1 MRFKGERKNRN
12 EPAGKTGKRRGISPA
27 GSAPMKSWLD
37 LIPLSEH
44 VHRKRSRMTRIC
56 IVLAVALVMTIFG
69 MADMEIRNQIRQARM
84 SDGGWHASFREITPE
99 QAALIAA
106 RPQVTAAGWYG
117 ICNYGLD
124 ENWRID
130 GGETSVVGMEEELIE
145 MFPAAEILEGDFP
158 GKENEAV
165 FSENA
170 RERLGLSIGDQVTLD
185 TPWGE
190 RVSLTVSGF
199 CGQFSR
205 LNRQDAFGV
214 FLNMD
219 SFYRIAE
226 AAGEGEEA
234 YRNSIY
240 MVAFSPFCRIQKTLA
255 DIRQQ
260 LSLRQEQV
268 SENIKMLGLIG
279 QSSDSYMIRLMQTGI
294 ALAVLVMIFG
304 VLMITG
310 SLNSNIAQ
318 RTEFFGMLRC
328 LGATRPQIS
337 RFVRRE
343 ALGWCRTAVPAG
355 LLIGT
360 AVIWGLC
367 AVLKL
372 LSSLFA
378 EMPLFSI
385 SWIGIAAGAVV
396 GVLTVLLASRTPAK
410 RAAAVSPLTAV
421 SGNAGTPFPADTPG
435 RRKAADT
442 RHFSVEIALGIHH
455 ALGGGK
461 GFPKSFQK
469 GFFLLAGS
477 YALSV
482 ILFLAF
488 SVLPDMGKHA
498 VNPLD
503 PAAPDLSVI
512 SADNTCSLS
521 RRLSERLA
529 EEEAVKRVY
538 GRSFAYEIPASWEGI
553 QGSVCLFSY
562 EENQLQWAQDDLL
575 VPSKKTGESMKASC
589 FTKAAHFM
597 KASRFT
603 KTARFTKASQVM
615 DAVRRGEGVLVV
627 YGYEGQFDLAE
638 GDVISLQFSGET
650 RDVTVLGVL
659 SDTPCTTEGE
669 TQVICSEKLFSELT
683 GMGNYTVIDMQLK
696 RNASDENVQR
706 IRAIA
711 EEAEGADAVTFSDRR
726 MSNSEA
732 VGAWYSLMLIVYGFL
747 AVIALI
753 SLVHIINSTDMGV
766 SARIREYGRMR
777 AVGMTVDQLVKMV
790 AAETLTCCLSGV
802 LTGCAAGLPL
812 NWLLY
817 ESLVTAQW
825 GSAWHFP
832 IIPLLVILTVT
843 AISVL
848 LAIYGPTRRI
858 RAMSV
863 TETIGAQ

>member
-1 MRFKGERKNRN
+1 MRFKRERKN
-12 EPAGKTGKRRGISPA
+12 GKQA
-27 GSAPMKSWLD
+27 AEAHAASAPMKSWLD
-37 LIPLSEH
+37 LIPLSER

-106 RPQVTAAGWYG
+106 RPQVTAGSWYG
-117 ICNYGLD
+117 IYNYGLD
-124 ENWRID
+124 EHWCID
-130 GGETSVVGMEEELIE
+130 GVKTSVIGTEETLIE
-145 MFPAAEILEGDFP
+145 MFPTAEIREGTFP
-158 GKENEAV
+158 EKENEAV

-170 RERLGLSIGDQVTLD
+170 RQRLGLSIGDQVTLD

-199 CGQFSR
+199 CGQFSQ

-219 SFYRIAE
+219 SFRRLAE
-226 AAGEGEEA
+226 TAEDGEEA
-234 YRNSIY
+234 YWNSVY
-240 MVAFSPFCRIQKTLA
+240 MVAFSPFCNIQKNLA

-260 LSLRQEQV
+260 LSLREEQV
-268 SENIKMLGLIG
+268 SENVKMLGLIG

-294 ALAVLVMIFG
+294 VLALLVMIFG

-328 LGATRPQIS
+328 LGATGPQIS
-337 RFVRRE
+337 RFVRKE
-343 ALGWCRTAVPAG
+343 ALRWCRTAVPAG

-360 AVIWGLC
+360 AVIWALC

-378 EMPLFSI
+378 EMPIFSI
-385 SWIGIAAGAVV
+385 SWIGMAAGAVV
-396 GVLTVLLASRTPAK
+396 GVLTVLLASRAPAK
-410 RAAAVSPLTAV
+410 KAAAVSPLTAV
-421 SGNAGTPFPADTPG
+421 SGNAGTFSPADSLVQ
-435 RRKAADT
+435 RKAADT
-442 RHFSVEIALGIHH
+442 KHFSVEIALGIHH

-469 GFFLLAGS
+469 GFLLLAGS

-482 ILFLAF
+482 ILFLSF

-503 PAAPDLSVI
+503 PAAPDLSII

-521 RRLSERLA
+521 RQLAERLA

-538 GRSFAYEIPASWEGI
+538 GRSFAYDIPASWRGT
-553 QGSVCLFSY
+553 QGSVCLFTY
-562 EENQLQWAQDDLL
+562 EENQLQWAQEDLL
-575 VPSKKTGESMKASC
+575 VPLKKAGESMKASSFMKAAH
-589 FTKAAHFM
+589 FTKAA
-597 KASRFT
+597 
-603 KTARFTKASQVM
+603 QVM
-615 DAVRRGEGVLVV
+615 DAVRKGEGVLVV
-627 YGYEGQFDLAE
+627 YGYEGQFDLSE
-638 GDVISLQFSGET
+638 GDVISLQLPGNQRE
-650 RDVTVLGVL
+650 VTVLGIL
-659 SDTPCTTEGE
+659 SDTPYTTEGE
-669 TQVICSEKLFSELT
+669 TQVICSEELFAELT
-683 GMGNYTVIDMQLK
+683 GMEEYTVIDMQLK
-696 RNASDENVQR
+696 RNAADEDVQR

-711 EEAEGADAVTFSDRR
+711 EEAEGTDAIAFSDRR

-747 AVIALI
+747 AVIAMI

-766 SARIREYGRMR
+766 SARLREYGRMR
-777 AVGMTVDQLVKMV
+777 AVGMTVDQLMKMV
-790 AAETLTCCLSGV
+790 AAETLTCSLTGV
-802 LTGCAAGLPL
+802 LAGCAAGLPL

-825 GSAWHFP
+825 GAAWYFP
-832 IIPLLVILTVT
+832 IIPLLVILSVT
-843 AISVL
+843 ALSVL
-848 LAIYGPTRRI
+848 LAICGPTQRI
-858 RAMSV
+858 RALSV

>member
-1 MRFKGERKNRN
+1 MRFKRERKGGN
-12 EPAGKTGKRRGISPA
+12 EPVGKTWRRRKISPA
-27 GSAPMKSWLD
+27 GGASMKSWLD
-37 LIPLSEH
+37 LIPLSER

-56 IVLAVALVMTIFG
+56 IVLAGALVMTIFG

-84 SDGGWHASFREITPE
+84 SDGGWHVSFREITQE

-106 RPQVTAAGWYG
+106 RPQVTAASWYG
-117 ICNYGLD
+117 IYNYGLD
-124 ENWRID
+124 EHWCID
-130 GGETSVVGMEEELIE
+130 GVETSVIGTEETLIE
-145 MFPAAEILEGDFP
+145 MFPTAEILEGTFP
-158 GKENEAV
+158 EKENEAV

-170 RERLGLSIGDQVTLD
+170 KRRLGLSIGELVALY
-185 TPWGE
+185 TPWVE
-190 RVSLTVSGF
+190 RVSLTESGF
-199 CGQFSR
+199 CGQFSQ
-205 LNRQDAFGV
+205 LNRQDSFGV

-219 SFYRIAE
+219 SFRRLAE
-226 AAGEGEEA
+226 AAGDGEEA
-234 YRNSIY
+234 YWNSVY
-240 MVAFSPFCRIQKTLA
+240 MVAFSPFCNIPKNLA
-255 DIRQQ
+255 DIRVQ
-260 LSLRQEQV
+260 LSLREEQV

-294 ALAVLVMIFG
+294 VLAVLVMIFG

-328 LGATRPQIS
+328 LGATGPQIS
-337 RFVRRE
+337 RFVRKE
-343 ALGWCRTAVPAG
+343 ALRWCRTAGPAG

-360 AVIWGLC
+360 AVIWALC

-378 EMPLFSI
+378 EMPVFSI

-396 GVLTVLLASRTPAK
+396 GVLTVLLAARAPAK

-421 SGNAGTPFPADTPG
+421 SGNAGTLSPADAPIQ
-435 RRKAADT
+435 RKAADT
-442 RHFSVEIALGIHH
+442 RHCSVEIALGIHH
-455 ALGGGK
+455 ALGSGK
-461 GFPKSFQK
+461 GFPKNFL
-469 GFFLLAGS
+469 LLAGS

-482 ILFLAF
+482 ILFLSF

-503 PAAPDLSVI
+503 PAAPDLSII
-512 SADNTCSLS
+512 SAENTCSLS
-521 RRLSERLA
+521 RQLADRLA

-538 GRSFAYEIPASWEGI
+538 GRSFAYDIPASREGT

-575 VPSKKTGESMKASC
+575 MPSKKAGESMKASH
-589 FTKAAHFM
+589 FTN
-597 KASRFT
+597 
-603 KTARFTKASQVM
+603 ASQVM
-615 DAVRRGEGVLVV
+615 DAVREGEGVLVV
-627 YGYEGQFDLAE
+627 FGYEGEFDLAE
-638 GDVISLQFSGET
+638 GDVISLQLSGET
-650 RDVTVLGVL
+650 REVTVLGVL
-659 SDTPCTTEGE
+659 ADTPYTTEGE
-669 TQVICSEKLFSELT
+669 TQMICSEELFAELT
-683 GMGNYTVIDMQLK
+683 GMEEYTVIDMQLK
-696 RNASDENVQR
+696 RNASDEDVQR

-711 EEAEGADAVTFSDRR
+711 EEAEGADAIAFSDRR

-747 AVIALI
+747 AVIAMI

-766 SARIREYGRMR
+766 SARLREYGRMR

-790 AAETLTCCLSGV
+790 AAETLTCSLAGV
-802 LTGCAAGLPL
+802 LVGCAAGLPL
-812 NWLLY
+812 NWMLY

-825 GSAWHFP
+825 GAAWYFP
-832 IIPLLVILTVT
+832 IIPLLVILAVT
-843 AISVL
+843 ALSVL
-848 LAIYGPTRRI
+848 LAIYGPAQRI
-858 RAMSV
+858 RALSV

>member
-27 GSAPMKSWLD
+27 DSAPMKSWLD

-84 SDGGWHASFREITPE
+84 SDGGWHASFRKITPE

-117 ICNYGLD
+117 ICNYDLD
-124 ENWRID
+124 EHWCID
-130 GGETSVVGMEEELIE
+130 GVETSVVGMEEELIE

-185 TPWGE
+185 IPWGG

-279 QSSDSYMIRLMQTGI
+279 QSSDSHMIRLMQTGI

-355 LLIGT
+355 LLTGM
-360 AVIWGLC
+360 AVVWALC

-421 SGNAGTPFPADTPG
+421 SGNEGTPFPADTPG

-442 RHFSVEIALGIHH
+442 RHFSVEIALGIYH

-482 ILFLAF
+482 ILFLTF

-575 VPSKKTGESMKASC
+575 VPSKKTGESMKAS
-589 FTKAAHFM
+589 
-597 KASRFT
+597 RFT

-615 DAVRRGEGVLVV
+615 DAVRQGEGVLVV

-669 TQVICSEKLFSELT
+669 TQMICSEKLFSELT
-683 GMGNYTVIDMQLK
+683 GIENYTVIDMQLK
-696 RNASDENVQR
+696 RNASDEDVQR
-706 IRAIA
+706 IRTIV
-711 EEAEGADAVTFSDRR
+711 EETEGADAVTFSDRR

-848 LAIYGPTRRI
+848 LAIYGPTQRI

>member
-1 MRFKGERKNRN
+1 MRFKRERKN
-12 EPAGKTGKRRGISPA
+12 GKQA
-27 GSAPMKSWLD
+27 AEAHAASAPMKSWLD
-37 LIPLSEH
+37 LIPLSER
-44 VHRKRSRMTRIC
+44 VHRKQSRMTRIC

-84 SDGGWHASFREITPE
+84 SDGGWHASFREITTE

-106 RPQVTAAGWYG
+106 RPQVTAGSWYG
-117 ICNYGLD
+117 IYNYGLD
-124 ENWRID
+124 EHWCID
-130 GGETSVVGMEEELIE
+130 GVETSVIGTEETLIE
-145 MFPAAEILEGDFP
+145 MFPTAEILEGTFP
-158 GKENEAV
+158 EKENEAV

-170 RERLGLSIGDQVTLD
+170 RQRLELSIGDQVALD

-199 CGQFSR
+199 CGQFSQ
-205 LNRQDAFGV
+205 LNRQDAFGI

-219 SFYRIAE
+219 SFRRLAE
-226 AAGEGEEA
+226 TAEDGEEA
-234 YRNSIY
+234 YWNSVY
-240 MVAFSPFCRIQKTLA
+240 MVAFSPFCNIQKNLA

-260 LSLRQEQV
+260 LSLREEQV

-294 ALAVLVMIFG
+294 VLALLVMIFG

-328 LGATRPQIS
+328 LGATGPQIS
-337 RFVRRE
+337 RFVRKE
-343 ALGWCRTAVPAG
+343 ALRWCRTAVPAG

-360 AVIWGLC
+360 AVIWALC

-378 EMPLFSI
+378 EMPIFSI

-396 GVLTVLLASRTPAK
+396 GVLTVLLASRAPAK
-410 RAAAVSPLTAV
+410 KAAAVSPLTAV
-421 SGNAGTPFPADTPG
+421 SGNAGTFSPADSLVQ
-435 RRKAADT
+435 RKAADT
-442 RHFSVEIALGIHH
+442 KHFSVEIALGIHH

-469 GFFLLAGS
+469 GFLLLAGS

-482 ILFLAF
+482 ILFLSF

-503 PAAPDLSVI
+503 PAAPDLSIV

-521 RRLSERLA
+521 RQLAERLA

-538 GRSFAYEIPASWEGI
+538 GRSFAYDIPASWRGT
-553 QGSVCLFSY
+553 QGSVCLFTY
-562 EENQLQWAQDDLL
+562 EENQLQWAQEDLL
-575 VPSKKTGESMKASC
+575 VPLKKAGESMKASSFMKAAH
-589 FTKAAHFM
+589 FTKAA
-597 KASRFT
+597 
-603 KTARFTKASQVM
+603 QVM
-615 DAVRRGEGVLVV
+615 DAVRKGEGVLVV
-627 YGYEGQFDLAE
+627 YGYEGQFDLSE
-638 GDVISLQFSGET
+638 GDVISLQLPGNQRE
-650 RDVTVLGVL
+650 VTVLGIL
-659 SDTPCTTEGE
+659 SDTPYTTEGE
-669 TQVICSEKLFSELT
+669 TQVICSEELFAELT
-683 GMGNYTVIDMQLK
+683 GMEEYTVIDMQLK
-696 RNASDENVQR
+696 RNAADEDVQR

-711 EEAEGADAVTFSDRR
+711 EEAEGTDAIAFSDRR

-747 AVIALI
+747 AVIAMI

-766 SARIREYGRMR
+766 SARLREYGRMR
-777 AVGMTVDQLVKMV
+777 AVGMTVDQLMKMV
-790 AAETLTCCLSGV
+790 AAETLTCSLTGV
-802 LTGCAAGLPL
+802 LAGCAAGLPL

-825 GSAWHFP
+825 GAAWYFP
-832 IIPLLVILTVT
+832 IIPLLVILSVT
-843 AISVL
+843 ALSVL
-848 LAIYGPTRRI
+848 LAICGPTQRI
-858 RAMSV
+858 RALSV

>member
-1 MRFKGERKNRN
+1 MRFKKGKKN
-12 EPAGKTGKRRGISPA
+12 GKQAAEAHAASV
-27 GSAPMKSWLD
+27 PMKSWLD
-37 LIPLSEH
+37 LIPLSER
-44 VHRKRSRMTRIC
+44 VHRKQSRMTRIC

-106 RPQVTAAGWYG
+106 RPQVTAASWYG
-117 ICNYGLD
+117 IYNYGLD
-124 ENWRID
+124 EHWCID
-130 GGETSVVGMEEELIE
+130 GVETSVIGTEEALTR
-145 MFPAAEILEGDFP
+145 MFPTAEILEGTFP
-158 GKENEAV
+158 EKENEAV

-170 RERLGLSIGDQVTLD
+170 RQRLGLSIGDQVTLD

-199 CGQFSR
+199 CGQFSQ

-219 SFYRIAE
+219 SFRRLAE
-226 AAGEGEEA
+226 AAGDGEEA
-234 YRNSIY
+234 YWNSVY
-240 MVAFSPFCRIQKTLA
+240 MVAFSPFCNIQKNLA

-260 LSLRQEQV
+260 LSLREEQV

-294 ALAVLVMIFG
+294 VLALLVMIFG

-328 LGATRPQIS
+328 LGATGPQIS
-337 RFVRRE
+337 RFVRKE
-343 ALGWCRTAVPAG
+343 ALRWCRTAVPAG

-360 AVIWGLC
+360 VVIWALC

-378 EMPLFSI
+378 EMPVFSI

-410 RAAAVSPLTAV
+410 KAAAVSPLTAV
-421 SGNAGTPFPADTPG
+421 SGNAETLFPADAPVQ
-435 RRKAADT
+435 RKAADT
-442 RHFSVEIALGIHH
+442 RHCSVEIALGIHH
-455 ALGGGK
+455 ALGSGK
-461 GFPKSFQK
+461 GFPKNFL
-469 GFFLLAGS
+469 LLAGS

-482 ILFLAF
+482 ILFLSF

-503 PAAPDLSVI
+503 PAAPDLSI
-512 SADNTCSLS
+512 LSAENTCSLS
-521 RRLSERLA
+521 RQLADRLA

-538 GRSFAYEIPASWEGI
+538 GRSFAYDVPASWEGT

-575 VPSKKTGESMKASC
+575 VPSKKAGESVKTARFTKASH
-589 FTKAAHFM
+589 FTKAAH
-597 KASRFT
+597 
-603 KTARFTKASQVM
+603 FTKASQVM
-615 DAVRRGEGVLVV
+615 DAVRQGEGVLVV
-627 YGYEGQFDLAE
+627 FGYEGQFDLAE
-638 GDVISLQFSGET
+638 GDVISLQLSGET
-650 RDVTVLGVL
+650 REVTVLGVL
-659 SDTPCTTEGE
+659 SDTPYTTEGE
-669 TQVICSEKLFSELT
+669 TQVICSEELFSELT
-683 GMGNYTVIDMQLK
+683 GMEEYTVIDMQLK
-696 RNASDENVQR
+696 RNASDEDVQR
-706 IRAIA
+706 IRAIV
-711 EEAEGADAVTFSDRR
+711 EETEGAGAVAFSDRR
-726 MSNSEA
+726 LSNSEA

-766 SARIREYGRMR
+766 SARLREYGRMR

-790 AAETLTCCLSGV
+790 AAETLTCSLTGV
-802 LTGCAAGLPL
+802 LAGCAAGLPL

-825 GSAWHFP
+825 GAAWYFP
-832 IIPLLVILTVT
+832 VIPLLVILAVT
-843 AISVL
+843 ALSVL
-848 LAIYGPTRRI
+848 LAIYGPTQRI
-858 RAMSV
+858 RTMSV

>member
-1 MRFKGERKNRN
+1 MRFKRERKN
-12 EPAGKTGKRRGISPA
+12 GKQA
-27 GSAPMKSWLD
+27 AEAHAASAPMKSWLD
-37 LIPLSEH
+37 LIPLSER

-84 SDGGWHASFREITPE
+84 SDGGWHASFREITTE

-106 RPQVTAAGWYG
+106 RPQVTAGSWYG
-117 ICNYGLD
+117 IYNYGLD
-124 ENWRID
+124 EHWCID
-130 GGETSVVGMEEELIE
+130 GVETSVIGTEETLIE
-145 MFPAAEILEGDFP
+145 MFPTAEILEGTFP
-158 GKENEAV
+158 EKENEAV
-165 FSENA
+165 FSDNA
-170 RERLGLSIGDQVTLD
+170 RQRLGLSIGDQVTLD

-199 CGQFSR
+199 CGQFSQ
-205 LNRQDAFGV
+205 LNRQDAFGI

-219 SFYRIAE
+219 SFRRLAE
-226 AAGEGEEA
+226 TAEDGEEA
-234 YRNSIY
+234 YWNSVY
-240 MVAFSPFCRIQKTLA
+240 MVAFSPFCNIQKNLA

-260 LSLRQEQV
+260 LSLREEQV

-294 ALAVLVMIFG
+294 VLALLVMIFG

-328 LGATRPQIS
+328 LGATGPQIS
-337 RFVRRE
+337 RFVRKE
-343 ALGWCRTAVPAG
+343 ALRWCRTAVPAG

-360 AVIWGLC
+360 AVIWALC

-378 EMPLFSI
+378 EMPIFSI

-396 GVLTVLLASRTPAK
+396 GVLTVLLASRAPAK
-410 RAAAVSPLTAV
+410 KAAAVSPLTAV
-421 SGNAGTPFPADTPG
+421 SGNAGTFSPADSLVQ
-435 RRKAADT
+435 RKAADT
-442 RHFSVEIALGIHH
+442 KHFSVEIALGIHH

-469 GFFLLAGS
+469 GFLLLAGS

-482 ILFLAF
+482 ILFLSF

-503 PAAPDLSVI
+503 PAAPDLSIV

-521 RRLSERLA
+521 RQLAERLA

-538 GRSFAYEIPASWEGI
+538 GRSFAYDIPASWRGT
-553 QGSVCLFSY
+553 QGSVCLFTY
-562 EENQLQWAQDDLL
+562 EENQLQWAQEDLL
-575 VPSKKTGESMKASC
+575 VPLKKAGESMKASSFMKAAH
-589 FTKAAHFM
+589 FTKAA
-597 KASRFT
+597 
-603 KTARFTKASQVM
+603 QVM
-615 DAVRRGEGVLVV
+615 DAVRKGEGVLVV
-627 YGYEGQFDLAE
+627 YGYEGQFDLSE
-638 GDVISLQFSGET
+638 GDVISLQLPGNQRE
-650 RDVTVLGVL
+650 VTVLGIL
-659 SDTPCTTEGE
+659 SDTPYTTEGE
-669 TQVICSEKLFSELT
+669 TQVICSEELFAELT
-683 GMGNYTVIDMQLK
+683 GMEEYTVIDMQLK
-696 RNASDENVQR
+696 RNAADEDVQR

-711 EEAEGADAVTFSDRR
+711 EEAEGTDAIAFSDRR

-747 AVIALI
+747 AVIAMI

-766 SARIREYGRMR
+766 SARLREYGRMR

-790 AAETLTCCLSGV
+790 AAETLTCSLTGV
-802 LTGCAAGLPL
+802 LAGCAAGLPL

-825 GSAWHFP
+825 GAAWYFP
-832 IIPLLVILTVT
+832 IIPLLVILSVT
-843 AISVL
+843 ALSVL
-848 LAIYGPTRRI
+848 LAICGPTQRI
-858 RAMSV
+858 RALSV

>member
-1 MRFKGERKNRN
+1 MRFKKERKN
-12 EPAGKTGKRRGISPA
+12 GKQA
-27 GSAPMKSWLD
+27 AEAHAASAPMKSWLD
-37 LIPLSEH
+37 LIPLSER

-84 SDGGWHASFREITPE
+84 SDGGWHASFREITQE

-106 RPQVTAAGWYG
+106 RPQVTAGSWYG
-117 ICNYGLD
+117 IYNYGLD
-124 ENWRID
+124 EHWCID
-130 GGETSVVGMEEELIE
+130 GVETSVIGTEETLIE
-145 MFPAAEILEGDFP
+145 MFPTAEILEGTFP
-158 GKENEAV
+158 EKENEAV
-165 FSENA
+165 FSDNA
-170 RERLGLSIGDQVTLD
+170 RQRLEISIGDQVALD

-199 CGQFSR
+199 CGQFSQ

-219 SFYRIAE
+219 SFRRLAE
-226 AAGEGEEA
+226 AAGDGEEA
-234 YRNSIY
+234 YWNSVY
-240 MVAFSPFCRIQKTLA
+240 MVAFSPFCNIQKNLA

-260 LSLRQEQV
+260 LSLREGQV
-268 SENIKMLGLIG
+268 SENVKMLGLIG

-294 ALAVLVMIFG
+294 VLAVLVMIFG

-337 RFVRRE
+337 RFVRKE
-343 ALGWCRTAVPAG
+343 ALRWCRMAVPAG

-360 AVIWGLC
+360 AVIWMLC

-372 LSSLFA
+372 MSSLFA
-378 EMPLFSI
+378 EMPFFSI
-385 SWIGIAAGAVV
+385 SWIGMAAGAVV
-396 GVLTVLLASRTPAK
+396 GVLTVLLASRAPAK
-410 RAAAVSPLTAV
+410 KAAAVSPLTAV
-421 SGNAGTPFPADTPG
+421 SGNAGTFSPADSLVQ
-435 RRKAADT
+435 RKAADT
-442 RHFSVEIALGIHH
+442 KHFSVEIALGIHH

-469 GFFLLAGS
+469 GFLLLAGS

-482 ILFLAF
+482 ILFLSF

-503 PAAPDLSVI
+503 PAAPDLSII
-512 SADNTCSLS
+512 SAENTCSLT
-521 RRLSERLA
+521 RQLAERLA

-538 GRSFAYEIPASWEGI
+538 GRSFAYDIPASWRGI
-553 QGSVCLFSY
+553 QGSVCLFSF
-562 EENQLQWAQDDLL
+562 EENQLQWAQEDLL
-575 VPSKKTGESMKASC
+575 VPSKKAGES
-589 FTKAAHFM
+589 M

-603 KTARFTKASQVM
+603 KASHFTKAAQVM
-615 DAVRRGEGVLVV
+615 DAVRKGEGVLVV
-627 YGYEGQFDLAE
+627 YGYEGQFDLSE
-638 GDVISLQFSGET
+638 GDVLSLQLPGKQRE
-650 RDVTVLGVL
+650 VTVLGIL
-659 SDTPCTTEGE
+659 SDTPYTTEGE
-669 TQVICSEKLFSELT
+669 TQVICSEKLFAELT
-683 GMGNYTVIDMQLK
+683 GMEEYTIIDMQLK
-696 RNASDENVQR
+696 RNAADEDVQR

-711 EEAEGADAVTFSDRR
+711 EEAEGADAIVISDRR

-766 SARIREYGRMR
+766 SARLREYGRMR

-790 AAETLTCCLSGV
+790 AAETLTCSLAGV
-802 LTGCAAGLPL
+802 LAGCAVGLPM
-812 NWLLY
+812 NWMLY

-825 GSAWHFP
+825 GAAWYFP

-843 AISVL
+843 ALSVL
-848 LAIYGPTRRI
+848 LAIYGPTQRI

>member
-1 MRFKGERKNRN
+1 MRFKKGKKN
-12 EPAGKTGKRRGISPA
+12 GKQAAEAHAASV
-27 GSAPMKSWLD
+27 PMKSWLD
-37 LIPLSEH
+37 LIPLSER
-44 VHRKRSRMTRIC
+44 VHRKQSRMTRIC

-106 RPQVTAAGWYG
+106 RPQVTAASWYG
-117 ICNYGLD
+117 IYNYGLD
-124 ENWRID
+124 EHWCID
-130 GGETSVVGMEEELIE
+130 GVETSVIGTEETLIE
-145 MFPAAEILEGDFP
+145 MFPTAEILEGTFP
-158 GKENEAV
+158 EKENEAV

-170 RERLGLSIGDQVTLD
+170 RQRLELSIGDQVALD

-199 CGQFSR
+199 CGQFSQ
-205 LNRQDAFGV
+205 LNRQDAFGI

-219 SFYRIAE
+219 SFRRLAE
-226 AAGEGEEA
+226 TAEDGEEA
-234 YRNSIY
+234 YWNSVY
-240 MVAFSPFCRIQKTLA
+240 MVAFSPFCNIQKNLA

-260 LSLRQEQV
+260 LSLREEQV

-294 ALAVLVMIFG
+294 VLALLVMIFG

-328 LGATRPQIS
+328 LGATGPQIS
-337 RFVRRE
+337 RFVRKE
-343 ALGWCRTAVPAG
+343 ALRWCRTAVPAG

-360 AVIWGLC
+360 AVIWALC

-378 EMPLFSI
+378 EMPIFSI

-396 GVLTVLLASRTPAK
+396 GVLTVLLASRAPAK
-410 RAAAVSPLTAV
+410 KAAAVSPLTAV
-421 SGNAGTPFPADTPG
+421 SGNAGTFSPADSLVQ
-435 RRKAADT
+435 RKAADT
-442 RHFSVEIALGIHH
+442 KHFSVEIALGIHH

-469 GFFLLAGS
+469 GFLLLAGS

-482 ILFLAF
+482 ILFLSF

-503 PAAPDLSVI
+503 PAAPDLSIV

-521 RRLSERLA
+521 RQLAERLA

-538 GRSFAYEIPASWEGI
+538 GRSFAYDIPASWRGT
-553 QGSVCLFSY
+553 QGSVCLFTY
-562 EENQLQWAQDDLL
+562 EENQLQWAQEDLL
-575 VPSKKTGESMKASC
+575 VPLKKAGESMKASSFMKAAH
-589 FTKAAHFM
+589 FTKAA
-597 KASRFT
+597 
-603 KTARFTKASQVM
+603 QVM
-615 DAVRRGEGVLVV
+615 DAVRKGEGVLVV
-627 YGYEGQFDLAE
+627 YGYEGQFDLSE
-638 GDVISLQFSGET
+638 GDVISLQLPGNQRE
-650 RDVTVLGVL
+650 VTVLGIL
-659 SDTPCTTEGE
+659 SDTPYTTEGE
-669 TQVICSEKLFSELT
+669 TQVICSEELFAELT
-683 GMGNYTVIDMQLK
+683 GMEEYTVIDMQLK
-696 RNASDENVQR
+696 RNAADEDVQR

-711 EEAEGADAVTFSDRR
+711 EEAEGTDAIAFSDRR

-747 AVIALI
+747 AVIAMI

-766 SARIREYGRMR
+766 SARLREYGRMR
-777 AVGMTVDQLVKMV
+777 AVGMTVDQLMKMV
-790 AAETLTCCLSGV
+790 AAETLTCSLTGV
-802 LTGCAAGLPL
+802 LAGCAAGLPL

-825 GSAWHFP
+825 GAAWYFP
-832 IIPLLVILTVT
+832 IIPLLVILSVT
-843 AISVL
+843 ALSVL
-848 LAIYGPTRRI
+848 LAICGPTQRI
-858 RAMSV
+858 RALSV

>member
-1 MRFKGERKNRN
+1 MRFKRERKN
-12 EPAGKTGKRRGISPA
+12 GKQA
-27 GSAPMKSWLD
+27 AEAHAASAPMKSWLD
-37 LIPLSEH
+37 LIPLSER

-84 SDGGWHASFREITPE
+84 SDGGWHASFREITTE

-106 RPQVTAAGWYG
+106 RPQVTAGSWYG
-117 ICNYGLD
+117 IYNYGLD
-124 ENWRID
+124 EHWCID
-130 GGETSVVGMEEELIE
+130 GVETSVIGTEETLIE
-145 MFPAAEILEGDFP
+145 MFPTAEILEGTFP
-158 GKENEAV
+158 EKENEAV

-170 RERLGLSIGDQVTLD
+170 RQRLELSIGDQVALD

-199 CGQFSR
+199 CGQFSQ

-219 SFYRIAE
+219 SFRRLAE
-226 AAGEGEEA
+226 AAEDGEEA
-234 YRNSIY
+234 YWNSVY
-240 MVAFSPFCRIQKTLA
+240 MVAFSPFCNIQKNLA

-260 LSLRQEQV
+260 LSLREEQV

-294 ALAVLVMIFG
+294 VLALLVMIFG

-328 LGATRPQIS
+328 LGATGPQIS
-337 RFVRRE
+337 RFVRKE
-343 ALGWCRTAVPAG
+343 ALRWCRTAVPAG

-360 AVIWGLC
+360 AVIWALC

-378 EMPLFSI
+378 EMPIFSI

-396 GVLTVLLASRTPAK
+396 GVLTVLLASRAPAK
-410 RAAAVSPLTAV
+410 KAAAVSPLAAV
-421 SGNAGTPFPADTPG
+421 SGNAGTLSPADIPV

-442 RHFSVEIALGIHH
+442 KHFSVEIALGIHH

-469 GFFLLAGS
+469 GFLLLAGS

-482 ILFLAF
+482 ILFLSF

-503 PAAPDLSVI
+503 PAAPDLSIV

-521 RRLSERLA
+521 RQLAERLA

-538 GRSFAYEIPASWEGI
+538 GRSFAYDIPASWRGT
-553 QGSVCLFSY
+553 QGSVCLFTY
-562 EENQLQWAQDDLL
+562 EENQLQWAQEDLL
-575 VPSKKTGESMKASC
+575 VPLKKAGESMKASSFMKAAH
-589 FTKAAHFM
+589 FTKAA
-597 KASRFT
+597 
-603 KTARFTKASQVM
+603 QVV
-615 DAVRRGEGVLVV
+615 DAVRKGEGGLVV
-627 YGYEGQFDLAE
+627 YGYEGQFDLSE
-638 GDVISLQFSGET
+638 GDVLSLQLPGKQRE
-650 RDVTVLGVL
+650 VTVLSIL
-659 SDTPCTTEGE
+659 SDTPYTTEGE
-669 TQVICSEKLFSELT
+669 TQVICSEELFAELT
-683 GMGNYTVIDMQLK
+683 GMKEYTIIDMQLK
-696 RNASDENVQR
+696 RNAADEDVQR

-711 EEAEGADAVTFSDRR
+711 EEAEGTDAIAFSDRR

-747 AVIALI
+747 AVIAMI

-766 SARIREYGRMR
+766 SARLREYGRMR
-777 AVGMTVDQLVKMV
+777 AMGMTVDQLMKMV
-790 AAETLTCCLSGV
+790 AAETLTCSLTGV
-802 LTGCAAGLPL
+802 LAGCAAGLPL

-825 GSAWHFP
+825 GAAWYFP
-832 IIPLLVILTVT
+832 IIPLLVILSVT
-843 AISVL
+843 ALSVL
-848 LAIYGPTRRI
+848 LAICGPTQRI
-858 RAMSV
+858 RALSV

>member
-1 MRFKGERKNRN
+1 
-12 EPAGKTGKRRGISPA
+12 
-27 GSAPMKSWLD
+27 MKSWLD
-37 LIPLSEH
+37 LIPLSER
-44 VHRKRSRMTRIC
+44 VRRKRSRMTRIC

-106 RPQVTAAGWYG
+106 RPQVTAGRWYG

-124 ENWRID
+124 ERWLID
-130 GGETSVVGMEEELIE
+130 GVETAVIGADEGLIE
-145 MFPAAEILEGDFP
+145 MFPAAEILEGTFP
-158 GKENEAV
+158 EKENEAV
-165 FSENA
+165 FSENT
-170 RERLGLSIGDQVTLD
+170 RQRLGISVGDEVALD

-190 RVSLTVSGF
+190 RLKLTVSGF
-199 CGQFSR
+199 CGQFSQ

-219 SFYRIAE
+219 SFRRLAE
-226 AAGEGEEA
+226 AAGDGEEA
-234 YRNSIY
+234 YWNSVY
-240 MVAFSPFCRIQKTLA
+240 MVAFSPFCKIQKTLA

-260 LSLRQEQV
+260 LSLREDQV

-294 ALAVLVMIFG
+294 ALAVLVMVFG

-318 RTEFFGMLRC
+318 RTEFFGLLRC
-328 LGATRPQIS
+328 LGATGPQIS

-355 LLIGT
+355 LLTGM
-360 AVIWGLC
+360 AVVWILC
-367 AVLKL
+367 AVLKRM
-372 LSSLFA
+372 SSLFA
-378 EMPLFSI
+378 QMPLFSI
-385 SWIGIAAGAVV
+385 SWAGMAAGTAV
-396 GVLTVLLASRTPAK
+396 GVLTVLLAPRTPAK
-410 RAAAVSPLTAV
+410 RAVSVSPLTAV
-421 SGNAGTPFPADTPG
+421 SGNAGIFLGADTPG
-435 RRKAADT
+435 REKAAPGKRRLMPGKMRAVPGQGKAADT

-461 GFPKSFQK
+461 GFQK
-469 GFFLLAGS
+469 GFLLLAGS

-488 SVLPDMGKHA
+488 SVLPDMGRHA

-503 PAAPDLSVI
+503 PAAPDFSVM
-512 SADNTCSLS
+512 SADNTCSLP
-521 RRLSERLA
+521 RRLADRLA
-529 EEEAVKRVY
+529 QEKAVKRVY
-538 GRSFAYEIPASWEGI
+538 GRSFAYGVPASWEGT

-562 EENQLQWAQDDLL
+562 EENQLQWARDDLL
-575 VPSKKTGESMKASC
+575 SISRKAEDAVNAGQL
-589 FTKAAHFM
+589 TKAP
-597 KASRFT
+597 RFV
-603 KTARFTKASQVM
+603 KASQVM
-615 DAVRRGEGVLVV
+615 EAVRRGEGVLAV

-638 GDVISLQFSGET
+638 GDVISLTLSGGQ
-650 RDVTVLGVL
+650 RDVTVLGML
-659 SDTPCTTEGE
+659 SDTPYTTEGE
-669 TQVICSEKLFSELT
+669 TQLICSEELFMRLT
-683 GMGNYTVIDMQLK
+683 GMEDYTIIDMQLK
-696 RNASDENVQR
+696 RNATDEEVQH
-706 IRAIA
+706 IRRAV
-711 EEAEGADAVTFSDRR
+711 EEAAGPDAAVFSDRR
-726 MSNSEA
+726 MSNSET
-732 VGAWYSLMLIVYGFL
+732 VGAWYSLMLIMYGFL

-753 SLVHIINSTDMGV
+753 SLVHIVNSTDMGV
-766 SARIREYGRMR
+766 SARLQEYGRMR

-802 LTGCAAGLPL
+802 LAGCAAGLPL

-825 GSAWHFP
+825 GTAWYFP
-832 IIPLLVILTVT
+832 AVSLLVILAVT
-843 AISVL
+843 AFSVL
-848 LAIYGPTRRI
+848 LAIFGPARRI

>member
-84 SDGGWHASFREITPE
+84 SDGGWHASFREITTE

-106 RPQVTAAGWYG
+106 RPQVTAGSWYG
-117 ICNYGLD
+117 IYNYGLD
-124 ENWRID
+124 EHWCID
-130 GGETSVVGMEEELIE
+130 GVETSVIGTEETLIE
-145 MFPAAEILEGDFP
+145 MFPTAEILEGTFP
-158 GKENEAV
+158 EKENEAV

-170 RERLGLSIGDQVTLD
+170 RQRLELSIGDQVALD

-199 CGQFSR
+199 CGQFSQ
-205 LNRQDAFGV
+205 LNRQDAFGI

-219 SFYRIAE
+219 SFRRLAE
-226 AAGEGEEA
+226 TAEDGEEA
-234 YRNSIY
+234 YWNSVY
-240 MVAFSPFCRIQKTLA
+240 MVAFSPFCNIQKNLA

-260 LSLRQEQV
+260 LSLREEQV

-294 ALAVLVMIFG
+294 VLALLVMIFG

-328 LGATRPQIS
+328 LGATGPQIS
-337 RFVRRE
+337 RFVRKE
-343 ALGWCRTAVPAG
+343 ALRWCRTAVPAG

-360 AVIWGLC
+360 AVIWALC

-378 EMPLFSI
+378 EMPIFSI

-396 GVLTVLLASRTPAK
+396 GVLTVLLASRAPAK
-410 RAAAVSPLTAV
+410 KAAAVSPLTAV
-421 SGNAGTPFPADTPG
+421 SGNAGTFSPADSLVQ
-435 RRKAADT
+435 RKAADT
-442 RHFSVEIALGIHH
+442 KHFSVEIALGIHH

-469 GFFLLAGS
+469 GFLLLAGS

-482 ILFLAF
+482 ILFLSF

-503 PAAPDLSVI
+503 PAAPDLSIV

-521 RRLSERLA
+521 RQLAERLA

-538 GRSFAYEIPASWEGI
+538 GRSFAYDIPASWRGT
-553 QGSVCLFSY
+553 QGSVCLFTY
-562 EENQLQWAQDDLL
+562 EENQLQWAQEDLL
-575 VPSKKTGESMKASC
+575 VPLKKAGESMKASSFMKAAH
-589 FTKAAHFM
+589 FTKAA
-597 KASRFT
+597 
-603 KTARFTKASQVM
+603 QVM
-615 DAVRRGEGVLVV
+615 DAVRKGEGVLVV
-627 YGYEGQFDLAE
+627 YGYEGQFDLSE
-638 GDVISLQFSGET
+638 GDVISLQLPGNQRE
-650 RDVTVLGVL
+650 VTVLGIL
-659 SDTPCTTEGE
+659 SDTPYTTEGE
-669 TQVICSEKLFSELT
+669 TQVICSEELFAELT
-683 GMGNYTVIDMQLK
+683 GMEEYTVIDMQLK
-696 RNASDENVQR
+696 RNAADEDVQR

-711 EEAEGADAVTFSDRR
+711 EEAEGTDAIAFSDRR

-747 AVIALI
+747 AVIAMI

-766 SARIREYGRMR
+766 SARLREYGRMR
-777 AVGMTVDQLVKMV
+777 AVGMTVDQLMKMV
-790 AAETLTCCLSGV
+790 AAETLTCSLTGV
-802 LTGCAAGLPL
+802 LAGCAAGLPL

-825 GSAWHFP
+825 GAAWYFP
-832 IIPLLVILTVT
+832 IIPLLVILSVT
-843 AISVL
+843 ALSVL
-848 LAIYGPTRRI
+848 LAICGPTQRI
-858 RAMSV
+858 RALSV

>member
-1 MRFKGERKNRN
+1 MRFKRERKN
-12 EPAGKTGKRRGISPA
+12 GKQA
-27 GSAPMKSWLD
+27 AEAHAASAPMKSWLD
-37 LIPLSEH
+37 LIPLSER

-84 SDGGWHASFREITPE
+84 SDGGWHASFREITTE

-106 RPQVTAAGWYG
+106 RPQVTAGSWYG
-117 ICNYGLD
+117 IYNYGLD
-124 ENWRID
+124 EHWCID
-130 GGETSVVGMEEELIE
+130 GVETSVIGTEETLIE
-145 MFPAAEILEGDFP
+145 MFPTAEILEGTFP
-158 GKENEAV
+158 EKENEAV

-170 RERLGLSIGDQVTLD
+170 RQRLELSIGDQVALD

-199 CGQFSR
+199 CGQFSQ
-205 LNRQDAFGV
+205 LNRQDAFGI

-219 SFYRIAE
+219 SFRRLAE
-226 AAGEGEEA
+226 TAEDGEEA
-234 YRNSIY
+234 YWNSVY
-240 MVAFSPFCRIQKTLA
+240 MVAFSPFCNIQKNLA

-260 LSLRQEQV
+260 LSLREEQV

-294 ALAVLVMIFG
+294 VLALLVMIFG

-328 LGATRPQIS
+328 LGATGPQIS
-337 RFVRRE
+337 RFVRKE
-343 ALGWCRTAVPAG
+343 ALRWCRTAVPAG

-360 AVIWGLC
+360 AVIWALC

-378 EMPLFSI
+378 EMPIFSI

-396 GVLTVLLASRTPAK
+396 GVLTVLLASRAPAK
-410 RAAAVSPLTAV
+410 KAAAVSPLTAV
-421 SGNAGTPFPADTPG
+421 SGNAGTFSPADSLVQ
-435 RRKAADT
+435 RKAADT
-442 RHFSVEIALGIHH
+442 KHFSVEIALGIHH

-469 GFFLLAGS
+469 GFLLLAGS

-482 ILFLAF
+482 ILFLSF

-503 PAAPDLSVI
+503 PAAPDLSII

-521 RRLSERLA
+521 RQLAERLA

-538 GRSFAYEIPASWEGI
+538 GRSFAYDIPASWRGT
-553 QGSVCLFSY
+553 QGSVCLFSF
-562 EENQLQWAQDDLL
+562 EENQLQWAQEDLL
-575 VPSKKTGESMKASC
+575 VPLKKAGESMKASSFMKAAH
-589 FTKAAHFM
+589 FTKAA
-597 KASRFT
+597 
-603 KTARFTKASQVM
+603 QVM
-615 DAVRRGEGVLVV
+615 DAVRKGEGVLVV
-627 YGYEGQFDLAE
+627 YGYEGQFDLSE
-638 GDVISLQFSGET
+638 GDVISLQLPGNQRE
-650 RDVTVLGVL
+650 VTVLGIL
-659 SDTPCTTEGE
+659 SDTPYTTEGE
-669 TQVICSEKLFSELT
+669 TQVICSEELFAELT
-683 GMGNYTVIDMQLK
+683 GMEEYTVIDMQLK
-696 RNASDENVQR
+696 RNAADEDVQR

-711 EEAEGADAVTFSDRR
+711 EEAEGTDAIAFSDRR

-747 AVIALI
+747 AVIAMI

-766 SARIREYGRMR
+766 SARLREYGRMR
-777 AVGMTVDQLVKMV
+777 AVGMTVDQLMKMV
-790 AAETLTCCLSGV
+790 AAETLTCSLTGV
-802 LTGCAAGLPL
+802 LAGCAAGLPL

-825 GSAWHFP
+825 GAAWYFP
-832 IIPLLVILTVT
+832 IIPLLVILSVT
-843 AISVL
+843 ALSVL
-848 LAIYGPTRRI
+848 LAICGPTQRI
-858 RAMSV
+858 RALSV

>member
-1 MRFKGERKNRN
+1 MRFKKGKKN
-12 EPAGKTGKRRGISPA
+12 GKQAAEAHAASV
-27 GSAPMKSWLD
+27 PMKSWLD
-37 LIPLSEH
+37 LIPLSER

-84 SDGGWHASFREITPE
+84 SDGGWHASFREITQE

-106 RPQVTAAGWYG
+106 RPQVTAGSWYG
-117 ICNYGLD
+117 IYNYGLD
-124 ENWRID
+124 EHWCID
-130 GGETSVVGMEEELIE
+130 GVKTSVIGTEETLIE
-145 MFPAAEILEGDFP
+145 MFPTAEIREGTFP
-158 GKENEAV
+158 EKENEAV

-170 RERLGLSIGDQVTLD
+170 RQRLGLSIGDQVTLD

-199 CGQFSR
+199 CGQFSQ

-219 SFYRIAE
+219 SFRRLAE
-226 AAGEGEEA
+226 TAEDGEEA
-234 YRNSIY
+234 YWNSVY
-240 MVAFSPFCRIQKTLA
+240 MVAFSPFCNIQKNLA

-260 LSLRQEQV
+260 LSLREGQV
-268 SENIKMLGLIG
+268 SENVKMLGLIG

-294 ALAVLVMIFG
+294 VLAVLVMIFG

-337 RFVRRE
+337 RFVRKE
-343 ALGWCRTAVPAG
+343 ALRWCRTAVPAG

-360 AVIWGLC
+360 AVIWALC

-378 EMPLFSI
+378 EMPIFSI
-385 SWIGIAAGAVV
+385 SWIGMAAGAVV
-396 GVLTVLLASRTPAK
+396 GVLTVLLASRAPAK
-410 RAAAVSPLTAV
+410 KAAAVSPLTAV
-421 SGNAGTPFPADTPG
+421 SGNAGTFSPADSLVQ
-435 RRKAADT
+435 RKAADT
-442 RHFSVEIALGIHH
+442 KHFSVEIALGIHH

-469 GFFLLAGS
+469 GFLLLAGS

-482 ILFLAF
+482 ILFLSF

-503 PAAPDLSVI
+503 PAAPDLSII

-521 RRLSERLA
+521 RQLAERLA

-538 GRSFAYEIPASWEGI
+538 GRSFAYDIPASWRGT
-553 QGSVCLFSY
+553 QGSVCLFTY
-562 EENQLQWAQDDLL
+562 EENQLQWAQEDLL
-575 VPSKKTGESMKASC
+575 VPLKKAGESMKASSFMKAAH
-589 FTKAAHFM
+589 FTKAA
-597 KASRFT
+597 
-603 KTARFTKASQVM
+603 QVM
-615 DAVRRGEGVLVV
+615 DAVRKGEGVLVV
-627 YGYEGQFDLAE
+627 YGYEGQFDLSE
-638 GDVISLQFSGET
+638 GDVLSLQLPGKQRE
-650 RDVTVLGVL
+650 VTVLGIL
-659 SDTPCTTEGE
+659 SDTPYTTEGE
-669 TQVICSEKLFSELT
+669 TQVICSEKLFAELT
-683 GMGNYTVIDMQLK
+683 GMEEYTIIDMQLK
-696 RNASDENVQR
+696 RNAADEDVQR

-711 EEAEGADAVTFSDRR
+711 EEAEGTDAIAFSDRR

-766 SARIREYGRMR
+766 SARLREYGRMR

-790 AAETLTCCLSGV
+790 AAETLTCSLTGV
-802 LTGCAAGLPL
+802 LAGCAAGLPL

-825 GSAWHFP
+825 GAAWYFP
-832 IIPLLVILTVT
+832 VIPLLVILAVT
-843 AISVL
+843 ALSVL
-848 LAIYGPTRRI
+848 LAIYGPARRI
-858 RAMSV
+858 RTLSV

>member
-1 MRFKGERKNRN
+1 MRFKRERKN
-12 EPAGKTGKRRGISPA
+12 GKQA
-27 GSAPMKSWLD
+27 AEAHAASAPMKSWLD
-37 LIPLSEH
+37 LIPLSER

-84 SDGGWHASFREITPE
+84 SDGGWHASFREITTE

-106 RPQVTAAGWYG
+106 RPQVTAGSWYG
-117 ICNYGLD
+117 IYNYGLD
-124 ENWRID
+124 EHWCID
-130 GGETSVVGMEEELIE
+130 GVETSVIGTEETLIE
-145 MFPAAEILEGDFP
+145 MFPTAEILEGTFP
-158 GKENEAV
+158 EKENEAV

-170 RERLGLSIGDQVTLD
+170 RQRLELSIGDQVALD

-199 CGQFSR
+199 CGQFSQ
-205 LNRQDAFGV
+205 LNRQDAFGI

-219 SFYRIAE
+219 SFRRLAE
-226 AAGEGEEA
+226 TAEDGEEA
-234 YRNSIY
+234 YWNSVY
-240 MVAFSPFCRIQKTLA
+240 MVAFSPFCNIQKNLA

-260 LSLRQEQV
+260 LSLREEQV

-294 ALAVLVMIFG
+294 VLALLVMIFG

-328 LGATRPQIS
+328 LGATGPQIS
-337 RFVRRE
+337 RFVRKE
-343 ALGWCRTAVPAG
+343 ALRWCRTAVPAG

-360 AVIWGLC
+360 AVIWALC

-378 EMPLFSI
+378 EMPIFSI

-396 GVLTVLLASRTPAK
+396 GVLTVLLASRAPAK
-410 RAAAVSPLTAV
+410 KAAAVSPLTAV
-421 SGNAGTPFPADTPG
+421 SGNAGTFSPADSLVQ
-435 RRKAADT
+435 RKAADT
-442 RHFSVEIALGIHH
+442 KHFSVEIALGIHH

-469 GFFLLAGS
+469 GFLLLAGS

-482 ILFLAF
+482 ILFLSF

-503 PAAPDLSVI
+503 PAAPDLSIV

-521 RRLSERLA
+521 RQLAERLA

-538 GRSFAYEIPASWEGI
+538 GRSFAYDIPASWRGT
-553 QGSVCLFSY
+553 QGSVCLFTY
-562 EENQLQWAQDDLL
+562 EENQLQWAQEDLL
-575 VPSKKTGESMKASC
+575 VPLKKAGESMKASSFMKAAH
-589 FTKAAHFM
+589 FTKAA
-597 KASRFT
+597 
-603 KTARFTKASQVM
+603 QVM
-615 DAVRRGEGVLVV
+615 DAVRKGEGVLVV
-627 YGYEGQFDLAE
+627 YGYEGQFDLSE
-638 GDVISLQFSGET
+638 GDVISLQLPGNQRE
-650 RDVTVLGVL
+650 VTVLGIL
-659 SDTPCTTEGE
+659 SDTPYTTEGE
-669 TQVICSEKLFSELT
+669 TQVICSEELFAELT
-683 GMGNYTVIDMQLK
+683 GMEEYTVIDMQLK
-696 RNASDENVQR
+696 RNAADEDVQR

-711 EEAEGADAVTFSDRR
+711 EEAEGTDAIAFSDRR

-747 AVIALI
+747 AVIAMI

-766 SARIREYGRMR
+766 SARLREYGRMR
-777 AVGMTVDQLVKMV
+777 AVGMTVDQLMKMV
-790 AAETLTCCLSGV
+790 AAETLTCSLTGV
-802 LTGCAAGLPL
+802 LAGCAAGLPL

-825 GSAWHFP
+825 GAAWYFP
-832 IIPLLVILTVT
+832 IIPLLVILSVT
-843 AISVL
+843 ALSVL
-848 LAIYGPTRRI
+848 LAICGPTQRI
-858 RAMSV
+858 RALSV

>member
-1 MRFKGERKNRN
+1 MRFKKGKKN
-12 EPAGKTGKRRGISPA
+12 GKQAAEAHAASV
-27 GSAPMKSWLD
+27 PMKSWLD
-37 LIPLSEH
+37 LIPLSER
-44 VHRKRSRMTRIC
+44 VHRKQNRMTRIC

-84 SDGGWHASFREITPE
+84 SDGGWHASFREITTE

-106 RPQVTAAGWYG
+106 RPQVTAGSWYG
-117 ICNYGLD
+117 IYNYGLD
-124 ENWRID
+124 EHWCID
-130 GGETSVVGMEEELIE
+130 GVETSVIGTEETLIE
-145 MFPAAEILEGDFP
+145 MFPTAEILEGTFP
-158 GKENEAV
+158 EKENEAV

-170 RERLGLSIGDQVTLD
+170 RQRLELSIGDQVALD

-199 CGQFSR
+199 CGQFSQ
-205 LNRQDAFGV
+205 LNRQDAFGI

-219 SFYRIAE
+219 SFRRLAE
-226 AAGEGEEA
+226 TAEDGEEA
-234 YRNSIY
+234 YWNSVY
-240 MVAFSPFCRIQKTLA
+240 MVAFSPFCNIQKNLA

-260 LSLRQEQV
+260 LSLREEQV

-294 ALAVLVMIFG
+294 VLALLVMIFG

-328 LGATRPQIS
+328 LGATGPQIS
-337 RFVRRE
+337 RFVRKE
-343 ALGWCRTAVPAG
+343 ALRWCRTAVPAG

-360 AVIWGLC
+360 AVIWALC

-378 EMPLFSI
+378 EMPIFSI

-396 GVLTVLLASRTPAK
+396 GVLTVLLASRAPAK
-410 RAAAVSPLTAV
+410 KAAAVSPLTAV
-421 SGNAGTPFPADTPG
+421 SGNAGTFSPADSLVQ
-435 RRKAADT
+435 RKAADT
-442 RHFSVEIALGIHH
+442 KHFSVEIALGIHH

-469 GFFLLAGS
+469 GFLLLAGS

-482 ILFLAF
+482 ILFLSF

-503 PAAPDLSVI
+503 PAAPDLSIV

-521 RRLSERLA
+521 RQLAERLA

-538 GRSFAYEIPASWEGI
+538 GRSFAYDIPASWRGT
-553 QGSVCLFSY
+553 QGSVCLFTY
-562 EENQLQWAQDDLL
+562 EENQLQWAQEDLL
-575 VPSKKTGESMKASC
+575 VPLKKAGESMKASSFMKAAH
-589 FTKAAHFM
+589 FTKAA
-597 KASRFT
+597 
-603 KTARFTKASQVM
+603 QVM
-615 DAVRRGEGVLVV
+615 DAVRKGEGVLVV
-627 YGYEGQFDLAE
+627 YGYEGQFDLSE
-638 GDVISLQFSGET
+638 GDVISLQLPGNQRE
-650 RDVTVLGVL
+650 VTVLGIL
-659 SDTPCTTEGE
+659 SDTPYTTEGE
-669 TQVICSEKLFSELT
+669 TQVICSEELFAELT
-683 GMGNYTVIDMQLK
+683 GMEEYTVIDMQLK
-696 RNASDENVQR
+696 RNAADEDVQR

-711 EEAEGADAVTFSDRR
+711 EEAEGTDAIAFSDRR

-747 AVIALI
+747 AVIAMI

-766 SARIREYGRMR
+766 SARLREYGRMR
-777 AVGMTVDQLVKMV
+777 AVGMTVDQLMKMV
-790 AAETLTCCLSGV
+790 AAETLTCSLTGV
-802 LTGCAAGLPL
+802 LAGCAAGLPL

-825 GSAWHFP
+825 GAAWYFP
-832 IIPLLVILTVT
+832 IIPLLVILSVT
-843 AISVL
+843 ALSVL
-848 LAIYGPTRRI
+848 LAICGPTQRI
-858 RAMSV
+858 RALSV

>member
-12 EPAGKTGKRRGISPA
+12 EPAGKTGKRREISPA

-117 ICNYGLD
+117 IYNYDLD
-124 ENWRID
+124 EHWCID
-130 GGETSVVGMEEELIE
+130 GVETSVVGIEEELIE
-145 MFPAAEILEGDFP
+145 MFPAAEILEGTFP

-185 TPWGE
+185 IPWGE

-337 RFVRRE
+337 RFVTRE

-421 SGNAGTPFPADTPG
+421 SGNAGTPSPADTPG

-512 SADNTCSLS
+512 STDNTCSLS

-538 GRSFAYEIPASWEGI
+538 GRSFAYEIPALWEGI

-575 VPSKKTGESMKASC
+575 VPSKKTGESMKASR
-589 FTKAAHFM
+589 FTKAAH
-597 KASRFT
+597 
-603 KTARFTKASQVM
+603 FTKASQVM
-615 DAVRRGEGVLVV
+615 DAVRQGEGVLVV
-627 YGYEGQFDLAE
+627 YGYEGQFNLAA
-638 GDVISLQFSGET
+638 GDVITLQLFGGT

-669 TQVICSEKLFSELT
+669 TQMICSEKLFSELT
-683 GMGNYTVIDMQLK
+683 GIENYTVIDMQLK
-696 RNASDENVQR
+696 RNASDEDVQR
-706 IRAIA
+706 IRTIV
-711 EEAEGADAVTFSDRR
+711 EETEGADAVTFSDRR

-790 AAETLTCCLSGV
+790 AAETLTCCFSGV

-848 LAIYGPTRRI
+848 LAIYGPTQRI

>member
-1 MRFKGERKNRN
+1 MRFEGERINRN
-12 EPAGKTGKRRGISPA
+12 EPAGKAGKRRKISPA
-27 GSAPMKSWLD
+27 GSVPMKSWLD
-37 LIPLSEH
+37 LIPLSER

-56 IVLAVALVMTIFG
+56 ILLASALVMTIFG

-84 SDGGWHASFREITPE
+84 SDGGWHAMFREITPE
-99 QAALIAA
+99 QAALISA
-106 RPQVTAAGWYG
+106 RPQVTAASWYG
-117 ICNYGLD
+117 IYNYGLD
-124 ENWRID
+124 EHWRI
-130 GGETSVVGMEEELIE
+130 GGVKTSVIGADEGLIE
-145 MFPAAEILEGDFP
+145 MFPAAEILEGTFP
-158 GKENEAV
+158 EKENEAV

-170 RERLGLSIGDQVTLD
+170 RQRLGLSVGDEVTLD

-190 RVSLTVSGF
+190 RVKLTVSGF
-199 CGQFSR
+199 CGQFSW

-219 SFYRIAE
+219 AFRRLAE
-226 AAGEGEEA
+226 AAGNGKEA
-234 YRNSIY
+234 YWNSVY
-240 MVAFSPFCRIQKTLA
+240 MVSFSPFCNIQKNLA
-255 DIRQQ
+255 DIRQR

-294 ALAVLVMIFG
+294 ALAVLVMVFG

-318 RTEFFGMLRC
+318 RTEFFGLLRC
-328 LGATRPQIS
+328 LGATGPQIS

-355 LLIGT
+355 LLTGMA
-360 AVIWGLC
+360 AVWGLC
-367 AVLKL
+367 AVLKRM
-372 LSSLFA
+372 SSLFV

-410 RAAAVSPLTAV
+410 RAASVSPLTAV
-421 SGNAGTPFPADTPG
+421 SGNAGTLFPADTPG
-435 RRKAADT
+435 RKKDAPGRRRLMPGKRRAADT

-461 GFPKSFQK
+461 GFPKSFRK
-469 GFFLLAGS
+469 GFLLLAGS

-503 PAAPDLSVI
+503 PAAPDFSVI
-512 SADNTCSLS
+512 SADNTCSLP
-521 RRLSERLA
+521 RRLAERLA
-529 EEEAVKRVY
+529 QEKAVERVY
-538 GRSFAYEIPASWEGI
+538 GRSFAYGVPASWEGT

-575 VPSKKTGESMKASC
+575 AISRKT
-589 FTKAAHFM
+589 
-597 KASRFT
+597 
-603 KTARFTKASQVM
+603 SQVM
-615 DAVRRGEGVLVV
+615 EAVRQGKGVLAV

-638 GDVISLQFSGET
+638 GDVISLTLSGGQK
-650 RDVTVLGVL
+650 DVAVLGVL
-659 SDTPCTTEGE
+659 SDTPYTTQGE
-669 TQVICSEKLFSELT
+669 TQLICSEELFMRLT
-683 GMGNYTVIDMQLK
+683 GMEDYTIIDMQLK
-696 RNASDENVQR
+696 RNASDEDVQR
-706 IRAIA
+706 LRAITE
-711 EEAEGADAVTFSDRR
+711 EEAGPDAAAFSDRR

-732 VGAWYSLMLIVYGFL
+732 AGAWYSLMLIMYGFL

-753 SLVHIINSTDMGV
+753 SLVHIVNSTDMGV
-766 SARIREYGRMR
+766 SARLQEYGRMR

-802 LTGCAAGLPL
+802 LAGCAAGLPI

-825 GSAWHFP
+825 GTAWHFP
-832 IIPLLVILTVT
+832 AVSLLVILAVT
-843 AISVL
+843 AFSVL
-848 LAIYGPTRRI
+848 FAIYGPARRI